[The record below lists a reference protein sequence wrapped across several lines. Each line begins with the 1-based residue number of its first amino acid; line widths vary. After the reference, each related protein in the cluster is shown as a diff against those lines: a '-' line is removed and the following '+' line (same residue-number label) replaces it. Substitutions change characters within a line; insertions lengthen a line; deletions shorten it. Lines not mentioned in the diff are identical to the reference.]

1 MASGALDAVQTI
13 GNPHTHHRLTFI
25 PDIHH
30 MSLLHC
36 CMNPAGKLNDSAF
49 TKALGG
55 WKAFLAILSFACIAL
70 AGSCNAAL
78 KQDSLLCPVKNNLM
92 IY

>member
-1 MASGALDAVQTI
+1 MASGALDAMQTI
-13 GNPHTHHRLTFI
+13 GNPHTHHRFTFI

-55 WKAFLAILSFACIAL
+55 WKAFLAILSFATVGLSHGL
-70 AGSCNAAL
+70 AHGSV
-78 KQDSLLCPVKNNLM
+78 LL
-92 IY
+92 